1 MKLSDESRENKL
13 SMALCSSFFF
23 NAARRLHNM
32 TEDYILLSEGNIVN
46 LDPLGAF
53 TLKSHYPEYIVF
65 TELAGHT
72 AARGV
77 MRTATAVKAEW
88 IVPYVGQVK
97 KIRADKLAQKKPKP
111 YEVEMLAKREFIE
124 IQEKERSDT
133 RGSKVEE
140 ARARFLQRSQQRES
154 NMVKK
159 PSTPGQPIDD
169 PTKKLKQ

>member
-1 MKLSDESRENKL
+1 
-13 SMALCSSFFF
+13 MALCSSFFF

-53 TLKSHYPEYIVF
+53 TLKGHYPEYIIF

-72 AARGV
+72 SARGL
-77 MRTATAVKAEW
+77 MRTATAVNAEW

-97 KIRADKLAQKKPKP
+97 KIRADKLSQKKPKL

-124 IQEKERSDT
+124 NQEKERSEN

-140 ARARFLQRSQQRES
+140 AKARFMQRSQQRET
-154 NMVKK
+154 NMTKK
-159 PSTPGQPIDD
+159 PTIPVNTTDD
-169 PTKKLKQ
+169 PLKKLKQ